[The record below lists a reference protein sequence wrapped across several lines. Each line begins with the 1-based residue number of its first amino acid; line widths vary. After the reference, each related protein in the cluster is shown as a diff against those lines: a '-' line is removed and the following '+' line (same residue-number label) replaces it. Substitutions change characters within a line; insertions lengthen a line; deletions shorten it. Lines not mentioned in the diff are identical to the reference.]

1 MAMRI
6 SDITNTFDSKESI
19 LIDSFESYLSQRSS
33 KRYPVI
39 IREMDCWQ
47 GRADVVAAYFNDG
60 WTLPVGAEN
69 IMSRLGPA
77 QLLAVLYP
85 KRKQKYPDIVSLSGL
100 SESTVRRVL
109 KELLEIGLIQKYESE
124 SYTLHPSV
132 VLPNVTFHAYEGKL
146 HNWKRALYQAIN
158 YLGFAQYSSIVM
170 PERYVKAALDNIEHF
185 KINGIGIISV
195 TNQKYKVYLK
205 PRKNRPR
212 KRAFHLVG
220 IGKTIATMNQ
230 SDICS
235 PSEKTNSGEPSI

>member
-1 MAMRI
+1 MRLD
-6 SDITNTFDSKESI
+6 DITDTFDSKESV
-19 LIDSFESYLSQRSS
+19 LIDSFENFLLQRSS
-33 KRYPVI
+33 LKYPVI

-47 GRADVVAAYFNDG
+47 GRADVVAAYISNG
-60 WTLPVGAEN
+60 WKLPSGAEN
-69 IMSRLGPA
+69 IISRLGPA

-85 KRKQKYPDIVSLSGL
+85 KRKQKYHDIVSLSGL

-124 SYTLHPSV
+124 SYTLHPSI

-170 PERYVKAALDNIEHF
+170 PERYIKAALDNINHF

-195 TNQKYKVYLK
+195 SNQKYKVYLK

-212 KRAFHLVG
+212 KKAFHLVG
-220 IGKTIATMNQ
+220 IGKTIATMNI
-230 SDICS
+230 SNICS
-235 PSEKTNSGEPSI
+235 ISKETNCGEPSI